1 MTSSIFQFS
10 YCPLIWIFRSKGCN
24 KRIDRI
30 HERSLE
36 SIFNDYKSL
45 FNMISNLNEKTIHQ
59 RCIHILLTKV
69 YKYLN
74 GLFPKLMNEV
84 FYLRQNQYNLHKS
97 NVFAMDNPRDKLMS
111 NSTVYW
117 ANQLWQSLFSK
128 VKSFFHYT
136 FIRTKSK
143 FDALIDTTL
152 KILLKVTCQCKLFL
166 ALLLPHCRNVAK
178 LRTVK
183 CKWLSSILA
192 WILSKFMSTLN
203 KWILLS
209 K

>member
-1 MTSSIFQFS
+1 MTNSIFQLS
-10 YCPLIWIFRSKGCN
+10 YCPLIWIFTSKGCN

-30 HERSLE
+30 HERSLQ

-45 FNMISNLNEKTIHQ
+45 FNMISNLNEKTIHR

-74 GLFPKLMNEV
+74 GLSPKLMNEV
-84 FYLRQNQYNLHKS
+84 FYLRQNQYNLHNL

-111 NSTVYW
+111 NSTVYR
-117 ANQLWQSLFSK
+117 ANQLWQSLFSE
-128 VKSFFHYT
+128 VKSFLHYT

-143 FDALIDTTL
+143 FDAVIDTTL
-152 KILLKVTCQCKLFL
+152 KVLLKVTCQCRLF
-166 ALLLPHCRNVAK
+166 
-178 LRTVK
+178 
-183 CKWLSSILA
+183 LSSIWA

-203 KWILLS
+203 KWILSS